1 MHLEINKNEVDSDDE
16 SSVNSSEMW
25 DEMEE
30 NEKEYT
36 EMKQKAIKLGFES
49 AVNKKILVSVL
60 ITLCIGNFQTN
71 TIPAFLPIFVD
82 GHEWNLN

>member
-1 MHLEINKNEVDSDDE
+1 MHLEINKNEDESDDD

-36 EMKQKAIKLGFES
+36 EMK
-49 AVNKKILVSVL
+49 
-60 ITLCIGNFQTN
+60 
-71 TIPAFLPIFVD
+71 
-82 GHEWNLN
+82 